1 MREQASGVACESCW
15 EDPAVTP
22 LYLDRA
28 LCRRCGLPGTGRC
41 LTCAPE
47 TLEAAR
53 SAGEYAGALRAALLH
68 AKRIPIVPKRLTDL
82 LELVWIGSDV
92 LRDVDIVVPVPL
104 HPDRRAER
112 GFNQAELIAEALA
125 KRIGL
130 PVVLSG
136 LTRVRAGVRRRIG
149 AGREERQAQ
158 SSGAFAAASRLVAD
172 RRLLLVDDVFTTGAT
187 LGACAGALRSAGAA
201 RVVALTAARVRLG
214 GVG

>member
-1 MREQASGVACESCW
+1 M
-15 EDPAVTP
+15 
-22 LYLDRA
+22 
-28 LCRRCGLPGTGRC
+28 
-41 LTCAPE
+41 
-47 TLEAAR
+47 
-53 SAGEYAGALRAALLH
+53 
-68 AKRIPIVPKRLTDL
+68 PKRLTDL
-82 LELVWIGSDV
+82 LELVWIGSEV
-92 LRDVDIVVPVPL
+92 LRDVEIVVPVPL

-125 KRIGL
+125 KRVGL
-130 PVVLSG
+130 PVELSG

-149 AGREERQAQ
+149 AGREDRQAQ

-214 GVG
+214 GIG